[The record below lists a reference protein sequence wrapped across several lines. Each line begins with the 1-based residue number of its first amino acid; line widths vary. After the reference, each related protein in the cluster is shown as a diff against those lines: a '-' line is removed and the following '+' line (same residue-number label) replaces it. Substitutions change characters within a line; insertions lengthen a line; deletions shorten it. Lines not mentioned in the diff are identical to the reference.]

1 MKRLSIFIL
10 LLVTVFKG
18 VSQESEEEYQ
28 YDEEYQDEEE
38 IQSEEEVQEDE
49 KGENNYID
57 IYEYFNFTND
67 EYANALDKVSDM
79 YPEDQNIL
87 YTLVIEVQKDKI
99 LKDRLF
105 GELIVKPKK
114 KKPYKGKDSPGFVCV
129 LRGLIENKTVYNEII
144 KDGGPEDQARNAAAL
159 AERTV
164 RRKCGITKKVNKEE

>member
-10 LLVTVFKG
+10 VLVTVFKG

-28 YDEEYQDEEE
+28 NEEE
-38 IQSEEEVQEDE
+38 TQSEEEVQEDE
-49 KGENNYID
+49 QGDNNYFD
-57 IYEYFNFTND
+57 IYNYFSFTND
-67 EYANALDKVSDM
+67 EYANAMDKVNDM

-87 YTLVIEVQKDKI
+87 NKLVLEVQKDKV

-105 GELIVKPKK
+105 GELIAKPKK
-114 KKPYKGKDSPGFVCV
+114 KHPYKGKDSPGFVCV
-129 LRGLIENKTVYNEII
+129 LGGLIENQTVYNGIV
-144 KDGGPEDQARNAAAL
+144 KDGGAEDHARNAAAL